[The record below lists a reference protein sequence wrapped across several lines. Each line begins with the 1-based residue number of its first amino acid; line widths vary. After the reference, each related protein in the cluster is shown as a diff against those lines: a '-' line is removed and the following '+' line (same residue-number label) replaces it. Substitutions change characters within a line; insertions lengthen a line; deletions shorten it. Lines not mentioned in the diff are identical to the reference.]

1 MVLSSLKTYGYQASQ
16 SVVDGFT
23 KHRTHCIDGPIL
35 FKTAGKKKLVKN
47 LVKGSV
53 RPV

>member
-1 MVLSSLKTYGYQASQ
+1 MLTCGALYQASH

-23 KHRTHCIDGPIL
+23 KYRTHSTDGPIL
-35 FKTAGKKKLVKN
+35 FKTAGKKKLVKK